1 MSFFTNV
8 KNYLAKS
15 LARKIIAIV
24 LCVVVLGGAATG
36 IILGVSSCG
45 GDKHTVYNNEEDPL
59 RFSTLEVDGVFNPF
73 FSTSGTDSSVVGMT
87 QLSLL
92 SNDEEGKVVCGDD
105 EETIAKEL
113 KIVHEKDAS
122 GEITKTTY
130 YFVLKNNVKFSNG
143 TNLTM
148 KDVLFNFY
156 VYLDPIYSG
165 SSTMYSTDIVG
176 LKEYRTQQTDAND
189 QEHFM
194 DAFRQEAY
202 ARRASFVEAYREIQD
217 NLGGR
222 FKDEKQLKEKLAEY
236 TTTNPIEAYAN
247 LVSDYARIAKYFDEE
262 LESDYTTATGGYADL
277 KFYKKEK
284 DGSKTESAK
293 KLTSDVEM
301 FLYNEGVI
309 YYDEKLDEIKCEV
322 GDDLKNKLVA
332 MDKEAAKKEAI
343 SIVRDLWIPN
353 KVDQIAQYWSST
365 SSKFITYLTNAQLSK
380 YYSDSANRKIK
391 SIKGI
396 QFVNMDNDVT
406 ITDDDGNTV
415 TYKKPVYHDNTERD
429 YVVEGNEVLSITINK
444 VDPKAVW
451 NFGIGIAPMYYYSN
465 AEQIAK
471 FDYKENFGVDYG
483 NSDFF
488 DDVLKNSDKN
498 GVPVGAGAYAAASSN
513 GGLLKTATNTTYK
526 ADDVKNDVGQFR
538 KQGTIY
544 YERNPYYDM
553 AKNEQTKTAP
563 DGNEYHVAKIKKVRY
578 VVMNTNIME
587 DSLKSQVDFI
597 EPNAKLDVKNSLINK
612 GFGATSV
619 TTNGYGYIGINA
631 GKVPSVYVRRAI
643 MHAMDTQECVKYY
656 GSMAQSIARPI
667 SRESWAYPKD
677 TISYYPYIAGTVPKE
692 LLEKNSKGGYKYV
705 VYEEYR
711 NYVLDRIS
719 KGEFTESD
727 VKAGK
732 AKLSDASQQEY
743 LKSLVEK
750 GGYTIG
756 DKGIYAKNN
765 GGKSDELKY
774 TFTVAGETDD
784 HPAYQT
790 MAHAKQILDKLGMSI
805 TVKNDK
811 DALLLLASGGLTVW
825 AAAWGSTIDPD
836 MYQVYHKDSKATSV
850 LNWGYREILND
861 TTGKYA
867 AEKDIIV
874 NLSDVIDGARQRE
887 DENYRREKYK
897 TALDLIMELAV
908 ELPTYQRQD
917 LFGYDQ
923 NKIDVSTFYTPAKPF
938 KGLTSN
944 LTSMSL
950 IEK

>member
-73 FSTSGTDSSVVGMT
+73 FSTSGTDSTVVGMT

-113 KIVHEKDAS
+113 KIVHEKDAD

-156 VYLDPIYSG
+156 VYLDPVYSG

-194 DAFRQEAY
+194 DMFQQEAY
-202 ARRASFVEAYREIQD
+202 ARREAFVEAYQD
-217 NLGGR
+217 IKDSLGGR
-222 FKDEKQLKEKLAEY
+222 IATEKELKEKLAEY
-236 TTTNPIEAYAN
+236 TANNSESAYAN
-247 LVSDYARIAKYFDEE
+247 LVSDYEKIAKYFDEE
-262 LESDYTTATGGYADL
+262 LESDYTTAMGGYADL
-277 KFYKKEK
+277 KFYKKEN
-284 DGSKTESAK
+284 DGSKTESTQ
-293 KLTSDVEM
+293 KLTTDVEM

-309 YYDEKLDEIKCEV
+309 YYNEKLDEIKCDV
-322 GDDLKNKLVA
+322 GESMRNKLVA

-353 KVDQIAQYWSST
+353 KVDQVAKYWSST

-380 YYSDSANRKIK
+380 YYSDSANREIK

-396 QFVNMDNDVT
+396 QFVNMDKDVT

-415 TYKKPVYHDNTERD
+415 TYKKPVYHDNTKRD

-451 NFGIGIAPMYYYSN
+451 NFGIGIAPMYYYSDTERIN
-465 AEQIAK
+465 K
-471 FDYKENFGVDYG
+471 FDYKENFGVEYG

-488 DDVLKNSDKN
+488 DNVLKNSDKN
-498 GVPVGAGAYAAASSN
+498 GVPVGAGAYAAASSA
-513 GGLLKTATNTTYK
+513 GGLLPSATNTTYN

-553 AKNEQTKTAP
+553 AKNSETQKAP

-587 DSLKSQVDFI
+587 DSLKRQVDFI

-619 TTNGYGYIGINA
+619 PTSGYGYIGINA
-631 GKVPSVYVRRAI
+631 GKVPNVYVRRAI

-677 TISYYPYIAGTVPKE
+677 TIAYYPYIAGTVPKE

-711 NYVLDRIS
+711 NYILERIS
-719 KGEFTESD
+719 KGEFTENE
-727 VKAGK
+727 VKSGK

-743 LKSLVEK
+743 LKRLVEK

-756 DKGIYAKNN
+756 GKGIYAKDS

-790 MAHAKQILDKLGMSI
+790 MAHAKQILDKIGMSI

-825 AAAWGSTIDPD
+825 AAAWSSTIDPD

-861 TTGKYA
+861 TTGKYS

-874 NLSDVIDGARQRE
+874 GLSDVIDEARQRE
-887 DENYRREKYK
+887 DENYRKDKYK

-917 LFGYDQ
+917 LYGYDQ
-923 NKIDVSTFYTPAKPF
+923 TKIDVSTFYTPAKPY

>member
-156 VYLDPIYSG
+156 VYLDPVYAG

-194 DAFRQEAY
+194 DAFQQEAY

-217 NLGGR
+217 DLGGR

-236 TTTNPIEAYAN
+236 TTTNPNEAYAN
-247 LVSDYARIAKYFDEE
+247 LVSDYERIAKYFDEE

-277 KFYKKEK
+277 KFYIKEK

-353 KVDQIAQYWSST
+353 KVDQVAQYWSST

-380 YYSDSANRKIK
+380 YYSDSANREIK

-396 QFVNMDNDVT
+396 QFVNMDEDFVG
-406 ITDDDGNTV
+406 TDDDGKEF
-415 TYKKPVYHDNTERD
+415 TYKNPF
-429 YVVEGNEVLSITINK
+429 IT
-444 VDPKAVW
+444 
-451 NFGIGIAPMYYYSN
+451 
-465 AEQIAK
+465 
-471 FDYKENFGVDYG
+471 
-483 NSDFF
+483 
-488 DDVLKNSDKN
+488 
-498 GVPVGAGAYAAASSN
+498 
-513 GGLLKTATNTTYK
+513 TT
-526 ADDVKNDVGQFR
+526 R
-538 KQGTIY
+538 
-544 YERNPYYDM
+544 
-553 AKNEQTKTAP
+553 
-563 DGNEYHVAKIKKVRY
+563 
-578 VVMNTNIME
+578 
-587 DSLKSQVDFI
+587 
-597 EPNAKLDVKNSLINK
+597 
-612 GFGATSV
+612 
-619 TTNGYGYIGINA
+619 
-631 GKVPSVYVRRAI
+631 
-643 MHAMDTQECVKYY
+643 
-656 GSMAQSIARPI
+656 
-667 SRESWAYPKD
+667 
-677 TISYYPYIAGTVPKE
+677 
-692 LLEKNSKGGYKYV
+692 
-705 VYEEYR
+705 
-711 NYVLDRIS
+711 
-719 KGEFTESD
+719 
-727 VKAGK
+727 
-732 AKLSDASQQEY
+732 
-743 LKSLVEK
+743 
-750 GGYTIG
+750 
-756 DKGIYAKNN
+756 
-765 GGKSDELKY
+765 
-774 TFTVAGETDD
+774 
-784 HPAYQT
+784 
-790 MAHAKQILDKLGMSI
+790 
-805 TVKNDK
+805 
-811 DALLLLASGGLTVW
+811 
-825 AAAWGSTIDPD
+825 
-836 MYQVYHKDSKATSV
+836 
-850 LNWGYREILND
+850 REI
-861 TTGKYA
+861 
-867 AEKDIIV
+867 
-874 NLSDVIDGARQRE
+874 
-887 DENYRREKYK
+887 
-897 TALDLIMELAV
+897 
-908 ELPTYQRQD
+908 
-917 LFGYDQ
+917 
-923 NKIDVSTFYTPAKPF
+923 
-938 KGLTSN
+938 TS
-944 LTSMSL
+944 
-950 IEK
+950 

>member
-156 VYLDPIYSG
+156 VYLDPVYAG

-194 DAFRQEAY
+194 DQFQTGAV
-202 ARRASFVEAYREIQD
+202 ARRVSFVEAYQEIKD
-217 NLGGR
+217 GLGGR
-222 FKDEKQLKEKLAEY
+222 FRDEKQLKEKLAEY
-236 TTTNPIEAYAN
+236 TTNNPNEAYAN
-247 LVSDYARIAKYFDEE
+247 LVSDYERIAKYFDEE

-277 KFYKKEK
+277 KFYIKEK

-380 YYSDSANRKIK
+380 YYSDSANREIK

-396 QFVNMDNDVT
+396 QFVNMDEDVT

-587 DSLKSQVDFI
+587 DSLKRQVDFI

-677 TISYYPYIAGTVPKE
+677 TIAYYPYIAGTVPKE
-692 LLEKNSKGGYKYV
+692 
-705 VYEEYR
+705 
-711 NYVLDRIS
+711 
-719 KGEFTESD
+719 
-727 VKAGK
+727 
-732 AKLSDASQQEY
+732 LSDASQQEY

>member
-176 LKEYRTQQTDAND
+176 LKKYRTQQEDENE

-194 DAFRQEAY
+194 DQFQTGAV
-202 ARRASFVEAYREIQD
+202 ARRVSFVEAYQEIKD
-217 NLGGR
+217 GLGGR
-222 FKDEKQLKEKLAEY
+222 FTSEKQLKEKLAEY
-236 TTTNPIEAYAN
+236 TTNNPNEAYAN

-277 KFYKKEK
+277 KFYIKEK

-309 YYDEKLDEIKCEV
+309 YYDEKFDEIKCEV
-322 GDDLKNKLVA
+322 GDNIRNNLVA

-365 SSKFITYLTNAQLSK
+365 SSKFITYLTNALLSK
-380 YYSDSANRKIK
+380 YYSDSAKRNWKHIEGIK
-391 SIKGI
+391 
-396 QFVNMDNDVT
+396 FENMDEDVT

-498 GVPVGAGAYAAASSN
+498 GVPVGAGAYAAANSA

-538 KQGTIY
+538 KQGVIY

-553 AKNEQTKTAP
+553 AKNDQTKTAP

-587 DSLKSQVDFI
+587 DSLRSQVDFI
-597 EPNAKLDVKNSLINK
+597 EPNAKLDVKT
-612 GFGATSV
+612 A
-619 TTNGYGYIGINA
+619 
-631 GKVPSVYVRRAI
+631 
-643 MHAMDTQECVKYY
+643 
-656 GSMAQSIARPI
+656 
-667 SRESWAYPKD
+667 
-677 TISYYPYIAGTVPKE
+677 
-692 LLEKNSKGGYKYV
+692 
-705 VYEEYR
+705 
-711 NYVLDRIS
+711 
-719 KGEFTESD
+719 
-727 VKAGK
+727 
-732 AKLSDASQQEY
+732 LS
-743 LKSLVEK
+743 
-750 GGYTIG
+750 T
-756 DKGIYAKNN
+756 
-765 GGKSDELKY
+765 
-774 TFTVAGETDD
+774 
-784 HPAYQT
+784 
-790 MAHAKQILDKLGMSI
+790 
-805 TVKNDK
+805 
-811 DALLLLASGGLTVW
+811 
-825 AAAWGSTIDPD
+825 
-836 MYQVYHKDSKATSV
+836 KDSERRRSPRTV
-850 LNWGYREILND
+850 
-861 TTGKYA
+861 T
-867 AEKDIIV
+867 
-874 NLSDVIDGARQRE
+874 VIS
-887 DENYRREKYK
+887 
-897 TALDLIMELAV
+897 
-908 ELPTYQRQD
+908 
-917 LFGYDQ
+917 
-923 NKIDVSTFYTPAKPF
+923 VSTRAKFPAC
-938 KGLTSN
+938 TS
-944 LTSMSL
+944 
-950 IEK
+950 EER

>member
-15 LARKIIAIV
+15 LARKIVAIV

-45 GDKHTVYNNEEDPL
+45 GQHEVYNNEEDPL

-73 FSTSGTDSSVVGMT
+73 FSTSGTDGSVVGMT

-113 KIVHEKDAS
+113 KIVHEKGAD
-122 GEITKTTY
+122 GEIATTTY
-130 YFVLKNNVKFSNG
+130 YLVLKNNVKFSNG

-194 DAFRQEAY
+194 DTFQQEAI
-202 ARRASFVEAYREIQD
+202 ARREAFLEAYQEIKD

-222 FKDEKQLKEKLAEY
+222 FTSEKELKEKLAEY
-236 TTTNPIEAYAN
+236 TQNNTNPAYAN
-247 LVSDYARIAKYFDEE
+247 LVNDYEKIAKYFDEE

-284 DGSKTESAK
+284 DGSKTESAL
-293 KLTSDVEM
+293 KLTTDVEM

-309 YYDEKLDEIKCEV
+309 SYDEKLDEIKCEV
-322 GDDLKNKLVA
+322 GDNVRNELVA
-332 MDKEAAKKEAI
+332 MEKEEAKKEAI
-343 SIVRDLWIPN
+343 SIVRDLWIPG
-353 KVDQIAQYWSST
+353 KVDQVARYWSST

-380 YYSDSANRKIK
+380 YYSDSANREIK

-396 QFVNMDNDVT
+396 QFVNMDEDFVG
-406 ITDDDGNTV
+406 TDDDGNEF
-415 TYKKPVYHDNTERD
+415 TYKKPVYHDNTKRD

-451 NFGIGIAPMYYYSN
+451 NFGIGIAPMYYYSDTERIN
-465 AEQIAK
+465 K
-471 FDYKENFGVDYG
+471 FDYTENFGVEYG

-488 DDVLKNSDKN
+488 DNVLKDADKN

-513 GGLLKTATNTTYK
+513 GGLLKTATNTTYN

-619 TTNGYGYIGINA
+619 ATNGYGYIGINA

-677 TISYYPYIAGTVPKE
+677 TIAYYPYIAGTVPKE

-711 NYVLDRIS
+711 DYILERIS
-719 KGEFTESD
+719 AGEFTESD

-743 LKSLVEK
+743 LKRLVEK

-756 DKGIYAKNN
+756 DKGIYAKSN

-861 TTGKYA
+861 TNEKYPT
-867 AEKDIIV
+867 EKKIIV
-874 NLSDVIDGARQRE
+874 ELSDVIDEARQRE
-887 DENYRREKYK
+887 DENYRKDKYK